1 MSAPLAL
8 FVIDPPERL
17 DPPTDTSLA
26 LMRESL
32 RRGHEVVFC
41 TIHDLRLQDGFPRAK
56 VSPAVFP
63 PGAELFEGG
72 EKKDIALDRAAAIY
86 MRKDPPVNTLYLHA
100 THILDQIPPHILQI
114 NPARALN
121 GLCEKLIPAKLQGL
135 HPQTMVSACPDE
147 LSRFLSEVKKMVV
160 KPLDDCS
167 GRGIFIVEE
176 GDREGHARL
185 VQATAGEQFVQGQRF
200 LPEIAEGDKRVLL
213 LGGEILGWVRRVPKA
228 GDFRSNVN
236 AGGHCIPCDLTEG
249 DLEICARLRPL
260 LDREG
265 IHLAGVDIVGTHV
278 LEVNITSPSCLREM
292 NTLYGVSLEKKILD
306 YVEAR
311 IRS

>member
-1 MSAPLAL
+1 MPAPLAL

-26 LMRESL
+26 IMSESR
-32 RRGHEVVFC
+32 RRGHDVVFC
-41 TIHDLRLQDGFPRAK
+41 TIQDLRLENSRPQATVHP
-56 VSPAVFP
+56 VVFP
-63 PGAELFEGG
+63 PGAELFERG
-72 EKKDIALDRAAAIY
+72 EKMEVALENAAVIY
-86 MRKDPPVNTLYLHA
+86 MRKDPPVNTAYLHA
-100 THILDQIPPHILQI
+100 TYILGQLPSRILQV

-121 GLCEKLIPAKLQGL
+121 GLCEKLIPAGFQELQPETL
-135 HPQTMVSACPDE
+135 VSASAGE
-147 LSRFLSEVKKMVV
+147 FLRFLGRVKKMVI

-167 GRGIFIVEE
+167 GRGIFVVEE
-176 GDREGHARL
+176 GDREGLSRL
-185 VQATAGEQFVQGQRF
+185 AEATAGGTFVQGQRF

-236 AGGHCIPCDLTEG
+236 AGGHCVPCDLAES

-265 IHLAGVDIVGTHV
+265 IHLAGVDIVGRYV

-292 NTLYGVSLEKKILD
+292 NALYGTSLEKKILD

-311 IRS
+311 IRC